1 MELTSQYK
9 QIIKK
14 NYKSFLINMKN
25 DTKMFL
31 TSSTGTNLMKLTYC
45 ELTYTLGISNLKTT
59 FMGKT

>member
-1 MELTSQYK
+1 MDLTSQYK

-31 TSSTGTNLMKLTYC
+31 TSSTGTNLSSFYINEINIL
-45 ELTYTLGISNLKTT
+45 
-59 FMGKT
+59 